1 MPDQSFLFSPL
12 YQEALGEVKLILVRA
27 AQRHIDLFDK
37 PAWYKKHFK
46 MGDFA
51 RTESEFKALL
61 GEVRTAPA
69 ASSVNQ
75 YSERPIRSY
84 DGLGTVSAEMVTW
97 AHTYKLDAETIR
109 AIALYVKMYP
119 GAADRTKVLNFIRTK
134 LLNARKK
141 AIEGVENRLTYIA
154 ASVLSND
161 GVYTFTKDNDPG
173 SPFIGQ
179 TMNFGWDPTHS
190 MKVKTSADIWNETNA
205 ATVNVLEDLM
215 AIQDT
220 AEVPLKK
227 MLLRREQAMYMLTTA
242 KMKLYVNGS
251 DRASAPITLEDV
263 NTILAKYELPEIEI
277 VRVET
282 KFEENGGKKQRTV
295 QPWTLG
301 KILFVP
307 DDNFGTFEHQ
317 MTDADLGLKSPGVDY
332 VKYNNIEVTSWVHGI
347 KEGTNYTE
355 FQSAEITTTPVVETI
370 KDMYSLD
377 VLHPAEQ

>member
-1 MPDQSFLFSPL
+1 MPDQSFLSSPL
-12 YQEALGEVKLILVRA
+12 YQEVLDEVKLIMDGA
-27 AQRHIDLFDK
+27 AQRHVDLFGK
-37 PAWYKKHFK
+37 PWYKKHFK

-51 RTESEFKALL
+51 RTEGEFKALL
-61 GEVRTAPA
+61 GQVRLAPA
-69 ASSVNQ
+69 ASSINQ
-75 YSERPIRSY
+75 YSERPIRSFE
-84 DGLGTVSAEMVTW
+84 GLGTVNAEMVTW

-109 AIALYVKMYP
+109 AIALYQKLYP
-119 GAADRTKVLNFIRTK
+119 LTADKTKVMDFIRTK
-134 LLNARKK
+134 LLNARGKV
-141 AIEGVENRLTYIA
+141 IEGVENRLSYIA
-154 ASVLSND
+154 ATILSND

-179 TMNFGWDPTHS
+179 SMVFGWDGSHS
-190 MKVKTSADIWNETNA
+190 YKVDTATDIWSETNA
-205 ATVNVLEDLM
+205 GTVNILEDLM
-215 AIQDT
+215 GIQDA

-227 MLLRREQAMYMLTTA
+227 MLMRREQAMYMLTTA

-263 NTILAKYELPEIEI
+263 NTLLAKYDLPEIEL

-282 KFEENGGKKQRTV
+282 KFEENGGKVQRTV

-317 MTDADLGLKSPGVDY
+317 MTDADLGLKSPGIEY
-332 VKYNNIEVTSWVHGI
+332 TKYNNIEVQSWVQGI

-355 FQSAEITTTPVVETI
+355 FQSAAITTTPVVESI

-377 VLHPAEQ
+377 VLHSKN